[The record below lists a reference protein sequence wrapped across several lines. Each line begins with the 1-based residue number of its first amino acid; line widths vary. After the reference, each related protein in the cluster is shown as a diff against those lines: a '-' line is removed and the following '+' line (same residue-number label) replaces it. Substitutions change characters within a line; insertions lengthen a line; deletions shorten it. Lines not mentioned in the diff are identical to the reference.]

1 MRAPGAV
8 ERMFSSTLLPKSATF
23 ALQSCVGGCWS
34 PSMMG
39 GQECRYSNSV
49 DRSLRTIAREC

>member
-23 ALQSCVGGCWS
+23 ALQSSVGRCWS

-39 GQECRYSNSV
+39 AQECNSV